1 MSSNELLI
9 VSCTTCGDGVR
20 SVKEYCESL
29 PRGLN
34 YVPYAMWL
42 PLNLAGGCAS
52 CIAKESLL
60 TVTPEDLLVGNMVKA
75 DVTVQAVRRAMCETE
90 TIRVPEALEKYQ
102 KRLPGQQP
110 LVAKAMEAAA
120 AVVEQHYQDVKG
132 EIAHTLLVLKLRVMM
147 RKLGNLL
154 PKLDMR
160 TKMSFQ
166 CVDGQV
172 AFTMSLMV
180 IPVPPMP
187 DRVDENN
194 CLRVPS

>member
-1 MSSNELLI
+1 MQ
-9 VSCTTCGDGVR
+9 
-20 SVKEYCESL
+20 YCESL

-110 LVAKAMEAAA
+110 LMGAPCFVFRAFCCVFMFF
-120 AVVEQHYQDVKG
+120 VVFR
-132 EIAHTLLVLKLRVMM
+132 AFLFFVLFVLCFVFFVFCVSCFFVRV
-147 RKLGNLL
+147 
-154 PKLDMR
+154 
-160 TKMSFQ
+160 S
-166 CVDGQV
+166 C
-172 AFTMSLMV
+172 
-180 IPVPPMP
+180 
-187 DRVDENN
+187 
-194 CLRVPS
+194 